1 MKRHYMLIN
10 GRYIVATKR
19 KKKPTGPET
28 GIPKKF
34 KAFRIHNDAEG
45 YRSGIDKIGIDD
57 LNKGDVVIRGE
68 WSGINYKDALAA
80 TGKEKILKSYPLVG
94 GIDVAGEV
102 VSSECKQF
110 SPGDKVLVTGC
121 DLSEKRDGGYSQYLR
136 LDSKNII
143 PLPAGLTTRE
153 AMGIGTAGFTAAI
166 SLFRMEALGQTPKS
180 GPIVI
185 TGASGGVGSF
195 AIDILTG
202 AGYEVHAITGKVD
215 QFDYLEKLG
224 ARQCISRHDLH
235 WGQHPLESVRWAGCI
250 DNVGGDMLAGISRVI
265 GLWGNIAVCGMAGGI
280 GLHATNLPMILRGVS
295 LIGISSSNTP
305 YEMRKML
312 WKRLANEWRPRHLES
327 IISNE
332 IKLSNLGK
340 AFGVLMKG
348 DSLGRTI
355 VNLT

>member
-1 MKRHYMLIN
+1 M
-10 GRYIVATKR
+10 
-19 KKKPTGPET
+19 T
-28 GIPKKF
+28 GIPETF

-45 YRSGIDKIGIDD
+45 YRSGIENININD
-57 LNKGDVVIRGE
+57 LSEGDVVIRGE
-68 WSGINYKDALAA
+68 WSGINFKDALAA
-80 TGKEKILKSYPLVG
+80 TGKGKILKSYPLVG

-102 VSSECKQF
+102 ISSECDRF

-121 DLSEKRDGGYSQYLR
+121 NLSEKRDGGYSQYLR
-136 LDSKNII
+136 LDSNSVI
-143 PLPAGLTTRE
+143 PVPSGLTTRE

-166 SLFRMEALGQTPKS
+166 SLYRMEALGQTPEA
-180 GPIVI
+180 GPIVV

-195 AIDILTG
+195 AIDILTS

-215 QFDYLEKLG
+215 QFDYLEELG

-235 WGQHPLESVRWAGCI
+235 WGQQPLDSVRWAGCI

-265 GLWGNIAVCGMAGGI
+265 DLWGNVAVCGMAGGI

-305 YEMRKML
+305 YDMREIL
-312 WKRLANEWRPRHLES
+312 WDRLANQWRPRHLDS

-332 IKLSNLGK
+332 VSLDDLGG
-340 AFGVLMKG
+340 AFDLLMQG
-348 DSLGRTI
+348 NALGRTV